1 MKIRD
6 LPDVEKPLFRLKYFG
21 AEKLSNTEL
30 VQLLTG
36 VNDLSI
42 ASEILK
48 ASDGLPYLHK
58 MSIEE
63 LENIGGIGEATACKI
78 VAAMELGRRSAQPL
92 SIKRQR
98 IYAAD
103 DVNSM
108 FAAEFLGQNQ
118 EVAVALLLNIK
129 LEVIG
134 RENISKG
141 GIISAHV
148 EPRDVFRPAVK
159 RGATG
164 VILIHNHP
172 SGDPTPSEDDIYATK
187 QIEQCGELIGIKVI
201 DHIIIGHGRFAS
213 LREMHLMEFGDLE
226 RSKVADVKDKDHDKE
241 KEREI

>member
-1 MKIRD
+1 MKVSE
-6 LPDVEKPLFRLKYFG
+6 LPDTERPAFKLRYFG
-21 AEKLSNTEL
+21 AERLSNTEL

-36 VNDLSI
+36 INDLGI

-58 MSIEE
+58 MSIEQ
-63 LENIGGIGEATACKI
+63 LENISGIGEATACKI
-78 VAAMELGRRSAQPL
+78 VVAMELGRRSSQPL
-92 SIKRQR
+92 SVNRQR
-98 IYAAD
+98 IFAAE
-103 DVNSM
+103 DVNNM
-108 FAAEFLGQNQ
+108 FAAEFLDKNQ
-118 EVAVALLLNIK
+118 EIVVALLLNVK

-141 GIISAHV
+141 GIVSAHV

-201 DHIIIGHGRFAS
+201 DHIIIGQGRFTS
-213 LREMHLMEFGDLE
+213 LRDMHLMEFGDAG
-226 RSKVADVKDKDHDKE
+226 RSKVADNKDKDLDR
-241 KEREI
+241 ERERER